1 MTRLPAGRK
10 TDASEVFI
18 NKLDDVIAR
27 HWLLKHPYY
36 QAWSEGRLSRESLAE
51 YSKQYYAHV
60 QNFPTYL
67 SAVHSRCDD
76 IGVRQLLLEN
86 LIDEEQ
92 GEDNHPELWRRFAS
106 GLGVSRDEM
115 ESAPL
120 LPETEDSINTLK
132 SLTTTD
138 NYLRGVAAL
147 YAFESQVPE
156 VARSKREGLK
166 AFYGIEDG
174 NTVSY
179 FSVHEEADLVHRSQ
193 EREIL
198 RSKATDEASQR
209 EVLAAAELS
218 ARAMWKF
225 LDGVYEEYA
234 KVA

>member
-1 MTRLPAGRK
+1 MTSLPAGCK

-18 NKLDDVIAR
+18 KKLDDVIAR
-27 HWLLKHPYY
+27 YWLLKHPYY

-86 LIDEEQ
+86 LIDEEH
-92 GEDNHPELWRRFAS
+92 GEENHPELWLRFAQ

-115 ESAPL
+115 EAAPL
-120 LPETEDSINTLK
+120 LQRTEDSINTLK
-132 SLTTTD
+132 SLMTDD

-174 NTVSY
+174 RTVSY
-179 FSVHEEADLVHRSQ
+179 FSVHEEADVVHRRQ
-193 EREIL
+193 EQEIL
-198 RSKATDEASQR
+198 RSKATDQASQR
-209 EVLAAAELS
+209 EVLEAAELS
-218 ARAMWKF
+218 ARAMWTF

-234 KVA
+234 RAA